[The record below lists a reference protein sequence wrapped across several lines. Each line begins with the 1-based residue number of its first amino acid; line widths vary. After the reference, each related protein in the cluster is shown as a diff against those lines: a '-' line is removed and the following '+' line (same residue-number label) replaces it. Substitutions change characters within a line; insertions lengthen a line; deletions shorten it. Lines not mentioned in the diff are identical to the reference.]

1 MYKKTWIAALMLLA
15 LLVGIGLSGRLLAQD
30 APNAAQENA
39 AALGTSFT
47 YQGQLQDGGSPAT
60 GVYDFQ
66 FQLYDA
72 ASGGASAG
80 GPLAVDDVTVS
91 AGIFTVELDFGSSAF
106 NGDARWLEISVRPGS
121 STGSYTTLTPRQP
134 LTAAPY
140 ALNAATAPWSGLTG
154 IPAGFADGTDD
165 GLTSV
170 TWNDIQNR
178 PAGLD
183 DGDDNTT
190 YTAGDGLALNGTQ
203 FDIVTLPK
211 NGHVN
216 TTLHS
221 TGTIGQYPS
230 IIIGL
235 DGLPI
240 ISYYDAT
247 DGDLEVFHCND
258 MSCSSGTQRTIDSNG
273 IVGEYSSITIGRDGN
288 PVISY
293 YDRSNGDLKL
303 AFCVEPTC
311 SLGHSHT
318 VVDATGDVGQWTSI
332 TTNEEGYAFIS
343 YYDATNGNLKV
354 ASCNALICHN
364 GNSTIW
370 TVDSGGDVG
379 KYSSVVRSPQGDAYI
394 SYYDATNGNL
404 KVARCLNMNCNSP
417 TINTVDGTDL
427 FSGEEED
434 VGLWTSITTLMDG
447 YPVIAHA
454 KADQANT
461 TSWALLTHCTN
472 NTCSAATTRA
482 ISAMSGHG
490 FQFQGFSVTVTPGG
504 QALIAF
510 VADALNRV
518 YVGSCRDLTCTD
530 ITASSSAVVGG
541 SPRHTSITIGADGLP
556 VFAYYDDNGGDL
568 KAVHCSDLSCQPYL
582 RRR

>member
-1 MYKKTWIAALMLLA
+1 MLMA

-30 APNAAQENA
+30 APSAVQENA
-39 AALGTSFT
+39 AVLGTSFT

-72 ASGGASAG
+72 VSGGASAG

-91 AGIFTVELDFGSSAF
+91 DGIFTVELDFGSSAF
-106 NGDARWLEISVRPGS
+106 NGDARWLEIGVRPGS

-134 LTAAPY
+134 LTAVPY

-170 TWNDIQNR
+170 TWTDIQNR

-203 FDIVTLPK
+203 FDITALPQ

-247 DGDLEVFHCND
+247 NGDLEVFHCND

-293 YDRSNGDLKL
+293 YDRSNGNLKL
-303 AFCVEPTC
+303 AFCMDPTC
-311 SLGHSHT
+311 SLGHSYNAID
-318 VVDATGDVGQWTSI
+318 VTGDVGQWTSI
-332 TTNEEGYAFIS
+332 TTNGEGYAFIS

-354 ASCNALICHN
+354 ASCNALICN
-364 GNSTIW
+364 ATNSTVW

-379 KYSSVVRSPQGDAYI
+379 KYSSVVRSPQGHAYI

-404 KVARCLNMNCNSP
+404 KVARCAYMSCNSP

-434 VGLWTSITTLMDG
+434 VGLWTSIATLMDG
-447 YPVIAHA
+447 YPVIAYA
-454 KADQANT
+454 KADQTNS
-461 TSWALLTHCTN
+461 TSQALLAHCTN
-472 NTCSAATTRA
+472 STCSTATTTTLL
-482 ISAMSGHG
+482 AMANHG

-504 QALIAF
+504 QALSTF
-510 VADALNRV
+510 VVDALNRV
-518 YVGSCRDLTCTD
+518 YVGFCRDLVCTS
-530 ITASSSAVVGG
+530 AGVGSSAVVSG
-541 SPRHTSITIGADGLP
+541 SPQHTSVTIGADGLP
-556 VFAYYDDNGGDL
+556 VFAYYDDSGSDL
-568 KAVHCSDLSCQPYL
+568 KAVHCSDLYCQPYL